1 MLTLVAAAIL
11 SFMIFFP
18 LVVATSVFKVLDE
31 KQSSKF
37 LRIFFPKYYL
47 YGFVL
52 SVIGLTL
59 SAYYQIKL
67 SMLISGKK
75 VLPFLF
81 QEKCNTENLFKLFC
95 EFFDNYKFHKD
106 KFVKLSKDLENEI
119 KFNKLHKFSVFIN
132 FLQII
137 GCIFLLVTY
146 LK

>member
-1 MLTLVAAAIL
+1 MLILVAAATL

-52 SVIGLTL
+52 SLAGVIL
-59 SAYYQIKL
+59 SIYFENKL
-67 SMLISGKK
+67 SILIYSFIMVGFIFSRQILTPMVNKA
-75 VLPFLF
+75 
-81 QEKCNTENLFKLFC
+81 
-95 EFFDNYKFHKD
+95 
-106 KFVKLSKDLENEI
+106 KDLKDEK
-119 KFNKLHKFSVFIN
+119 KFNKLHKLSVVIN
-132 FLQII
+132 FLQIV
-137 GCIFLLVTY
+137 GCIFLLVVY

>member
-1 MLTLVAAAIL
+1 MLTLVAAATL

-52 SVIGLTL
+52 SLAGVIL
-59 SAYYQIKL
+59 SIYFENKL
-67 SMLISGKK
+67 SILIYSLIMIGFIFSRQILTPMVNKA
-75 VLPFLF
+75 
-81 QEKCNTENLFKLFC
+81 
-95 EFFDNYKFHKD
+95 
-106 KFVKLSKDLENEI
+106 KDLNDEK
-119 KFNKLHKFSVFIN
+119 KFNKLHKLSVFIN

-137 GCIFLLVTY
+137 GCIFLLVAY

>member
-1 MLTLVAAAIL
+1 MLILVAAATL

-47 YGFVL
+47 YGFAL
-52 SVIGLTL
+52 SFLGVIF
-59 SAYYQIKL
+59 SIYFENKSSI
-67 SMLISGKK
+67 LIYSLIMVG
-75 VLPFLF
+75 FLF
-81 QEKCNTENLFKLFC
+81 SRQILMPMVNKA
-95 EFFDNYKFHKD
+95 
-106 KFVKLSKDLENEI
+106 KDLNNEK
-119 KFNKLHKFSVFIN
+119 KFNKLHKLSVFIN

-137 GCIFLLVTY
+137 GCVFLLVIY

>member
-1 MLTLVAAAIL
+1 MLTLVAGAIL

-52 SVIGLTL
+52 SIIGLSL
-59 SAYYQIKL
+59 STYYEDKL
-67 SMLISGKK
+67 SMLIFLLITVGFVFSRQ
-75 VLPFLF
+75 VLMPMIN
-81 QEKCNTENLFKLFC
+81 K
-95 EFFDNYKFHKD
+95 
-106 KFVKLSKDLENEI
+106 SKDLKDES
-119 KFNKLHKFSVFIN
+119 KFNRLHKFSVFIN

>member
-1 MLTLVAAAIL
+1 MLILVAAATL

-52 SVIGLTL
+52 SLAGVIL
-59 SAYYQIKL
+59 SIYFENKL
-67 SMLISGKK
+67 SILVYSFIMVGFISSRQILTPMVNKA
-75 VLPFLF
+75 
-81 QEKCNTENLFKLFC
+81 
-95 EFFDNYKFHKD
+95 
-106 KFVKLSKDLENEI
+106 KDLNDEK
-119 KFNKLHKFSVFIN
+119 KFNKLHKLSVFIN

-137 GCIFLLVTY
+137 GCIFLLVIY

>member
-1 MLTLVAAAIL
+1 MLILVAAATL

-52 SVIGLTL
+52 SFAGVIL
-59 SAYYQIKL
+59 SIYFENKL
-67 SMLISGKK
+67 SILTYSFIVVG
-75 VLPFLF
+75 FLF
-81 QEKCNTENLFKLFC
+81 SRQILTPMVNKAKDSNDEK
-95 EFFDNYKFHKD
+95 
-106 KFVKLSKDLENEI
+106 
-119 KFNKLHKFSVFIN
+119 KFNKLHKLSVFIN

-137 GCIFLLVTY
+137 GCIFLLVVY

>member
-1 MLTLVAAAIL
+1 MLTLVAAATL

-52 SVIGLTL
+52 SLAGAIL
-59 SAYYQIKL
+59 SIYFENKL
-67 SMLISGKK
+67 SILIYSFIMIGFTFSRQILTPMVNKAK
-75 VLPFLF
+75 DSND
-81 QEKCNTENLFKLFC
+81 EK
-95 EFFDNYKFHKD
+95 
-106 KFVKLSKDLENEI
+106 
-119 KFNKLHKFSVFIN
+119 KFNKLHKLSVFIN

-137 GCIFLLVTY
+137 GCIFLLVVY

>member
-18 LVVATSVFKVLDE
+18 SVVATSVFKVLDE

-47 YGFVL
+47 FGFVL
-52 SVIGLTL
+52 SLIGVIC
-59 SAYYQIKL
+59 SIYFENKL
-67 SMLISGKK
+67 SILVYSLIMIG
-75 VLPFLF
+75 FLF
-81 QEKCNTENLFKLFC
+81 SRQILMPIINKA
-95 EFFDNYKFHKD
+95 
-106 KFVKLSKDLENEI
+106 KDLNNEK
-119 KFNKLHKFSVFIN
+119 KFNKLHKSSVFIN

-137 GCIFLLVTY
+137 GCVFLLVMY

>member
-1 MLTLVAAAIL
+1 MLILVAAAIL

-18 LVVATSVFKVLDE
+18 LVVATAVFKVLDE

-37 LRIFFPKYYL
+37 LRIFFPNYYL

-59 SAYYQIKL
+59 STYYENKL
-67 SMLISGKK
+67 SMLIFLLITVGFVFSRQ
-75 VLPFLF
+75 VLMPMIN
-81 QEKCNTENLFKLFC
+81 K
-95 EFFDNYKFHKD
+95 
-106 KFVKLSKDLENEI
+106 SKDLEEES
-119 KFNKLHKFSVFIN
+119 KFNKLHKFSVLIN

-137 GCIFLLVTY
+137 GCIFLVVTY

>member
-1 MLTLVAAAIL
+1 MLILVAAATL

-52 SVIGLTL
+52 SLAGVIL
-59 SAYYQIKL
+59 SIYFENKL
-67 SMLISGKK
+67 SILIYSFIMVGFIFSRQILTPMVNKAK
-75 VLPFLF
+75 DSND
-81 QEKCNTENLFKLFC
+81 EK
-95 EFFDNYKFHKD
+95 
-106 KFVKLSKDLENEI
+106 
-119 KFNKLHKFSVFIN
+119 KFNKLHKLSVFLN
-132 FLQII
+132 SLQII
-137 GCIFLLVTY
+137 GCIFLLVVY

>member
-1 MLTLVAAAIL
+1 MLTLVVAAIL

-37 LRIFFPKYYL
+37 LRIFFPKYYF

-52 SVIGLTL
+52 SIIGLSL
-59 SAYYQIKL
+59 SIYYEDKL
-67 SMLISGKK
+67 SMLIFLLITVGFVFSRQ
-75 VLPFLF
+75 VLMPMIN
-81 QEKCNTENLFKLFC
+81 K
-95 EFFDNYKFHKD
+95 
-106 KFVKLSKDLENEI
+106 SKDLEEES
-119 KFNKLHKFSVFIN
+119 KFNKLHKFSVLIN

-137 GCIFLLVTY
+137 GCVFLVVTY